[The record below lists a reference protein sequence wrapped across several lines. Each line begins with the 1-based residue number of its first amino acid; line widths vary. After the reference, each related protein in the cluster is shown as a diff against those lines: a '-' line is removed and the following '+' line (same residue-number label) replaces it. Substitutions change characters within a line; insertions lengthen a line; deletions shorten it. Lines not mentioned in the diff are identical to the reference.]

1 MEVSQTALV
10 VQYSSNHDDK
20 ATHRRHVFRDLR
32 PYVCTFEDC
41 QNAGKLYVSRHD
53 WIYHELQIH
62 RREYVCK
69 ECHKIYSN
77 RKEMSTHLREHYD
90 KSISPARLGVV
101 LDLCDRQVDVSDNEK
116 DSCLV
121 CAEELSLSALQGHL
135 AAHMEDI
142 ALFILPNTDEEEETG
157 GSKASVL
164 VAKLKSKGETSDT
177 ESEASSLGFSAAGSH
192 RQTPAE
198 FAKILT
204 SEEVG
209 YTSKFS
215 SWRTTDED
223 QKSTST
229 VRTQSPS
236 EEDGRAESEVS
247 YAAGMGHKAKDSD
260 GRMPLSRAAA
270 HLQTLEGHSGPV
282 SAAAFSPDG
291 KVLASGSND
300 GTVKLW
306 DIATG
311 THR

>member
-10 VQYSSNHDDK
+10 LQYSSSHDDK

-77 RKEMSTHLREHYD
+77 RKEMSTHLREHYGE
-90 KSISPARLGVV
+90 SISPAQLGVV

-142 ALFILPNTDEEEETG
+142 ALFVLPNTSEEEETG

-177 ESEASSLGFSAAGSH
+177 ELEASSPPSSKSHSA
-192 RQTPAE
+192 T
-198 FAKILT
+198 
-204 SEEVG
+204 
-209 YTSKFS
+209 
-215 SWRTTDED
+215 
-223 QKSTST
+223 
-229 VRTQSPS
+229 
-236 EEDGRAESEVS
+236 
-247 YAAGMGHKAKDSD
+247 
-260 GRMPLSRAAA
+260 AAA
-270 HLQTLEGHSGPV
+270 PKSQKVFPSGIKLLH
-282 SAAAFSPDG
+282 DG
-291 KVLASGSND
+291 EDSV
-300 GTVKLW
+300 VE
-306 DIATG
+306 
-311 THR
+311 